1 MPPPR
6 RQALALDIT
15 IGFLT
20 SRLCCA
26 GASRPLT
33 RPPARKNRQQSGQG
47 AQSSTPQNGK
57 RAIAEPLDVTAA
69 MQVSGQRPGGTSG
82 AYNRSLCRSAP
93 VLSHYPDAG
102 TARLTDVPDIP
113 ADRFLPS
120 CRAWRRDAGS
130 ARAIPSRLLRRRWP
144 SARRCRWDAHQSAG
158 SAELPS
164 LLRRSRW
171 LPWARCRATARWS
184 GGSAGWR
191 CSRSGT
197 SEEVEIQGG
206 RTRPACGC
214 WRLVTD
220 AASPALLFIMARC
233 RARILGPAAAI
244 RRRPNRAIHGAVSVM
259 SADGHDYHAHVHEL
273 LR

>member
-113 ADRFLPS
+113 ADRSVLAVLS
-120 CRAWRRDAGS
+120 CLA
-130 ARAIPSRLLRRRWP
+130 
-144 SARRCRWDAHQSAG
+144 
-158 SAELPS
+158 
-164 LLRRSRW
+164 
-171 LPWARCRATARWS
+171 ARCRIGPRHPIEAATEALAECPSLPLGCTSIGRVGGASIITTKIALVAVGPVPGHSEMVRGFGWVALLAQRHLRGGGDS
-184 GGSAGWR
+184 GRTDAPGLRLLAPGDGRGLASAVVHHGALPGQDPWPGSSHQAPAESCDTWR
-191 CSRSGT
+191 CERHERGRS
-197 SEEVEIQGG
+197 
-206 RTRPACGC
+206 
-214 WRLVTD
+214 
-220 AASPALLFIMARC
+220 
-233 RARILGPAAAI
+233 
-244 RRRPNRAIHGAVSVM
+244 
-259 SADGHDYHAHVHEL
+259 
-273 LR
+273 